1 MDKFGSTFRKLR
13 INKKMTL
20 RETSL
25 NIVAHST
32 LAAFERNEHLL
43 RFDCLLKLLCRINIT
58 FQEFCNHINLP
69 QPQYHGYINQIHEAT
84 LNEDFIMLDSLLDE
98 LENEMKLSNSL
109 IDKCNFLMAKTII
122 AEPRGMKILKEDEI
136 FYISEYLWD
145 CEIFGHYE
153 LTLYGNTLYSLTTDS
168 ILVITKEIISKI
180 QEMEVKNFNS
190 RDYIRTIQNSLLEL
204 MSRNEYEN
212 AFEISNILEKIIPQT
227 FFLEKFTNKFYWNII
242 MFKTTQDS
250 EYEFNCNKQLEFLRE
265 VLNSELFE
273 YYEQVLNQYL
283 CKE

>member
-1 MDKFGSTFRKLR
+1 
-13 INKKMTL
+13 
-20 RETSL
+20 
-25 NIVAHST
+25 
-32 LAAFERNEHLL
+32 
-43 RFDCLLKLLCRINIT
+43 
-58 FQEFCNHINLP
+58 
-69 QPQYHGYINQIHEAT
+69 
-84 LNEDFIMLDSLLDE
+84 
-98 LENEMKLSNSL
+98 
-109 IDKCNFLMAKTII
+109 
-122 AEPRGMKILKEDEI
+122 
-136 FYISEYLWD
+136 
-145 CEIFGHYE
+145 
-153 LTLYGNTLYSLTTDS
+153 
-168 ILVITKEIISKI
+168 
-180 QEMEVKNFNS
+180 MEVKNFNS